1 MLVLVSYD
9 VQVTSPGGTRRLRR
23 IARACQDY
31 GQRVQF
37 SVFEIE
43 VAPDQW
49 ILLRAR
55 LLGEI
60 DASCDSLRFYFLGS
74 GASAAASTFFTPA
87 WHSRRWR
94 GAWSGS
100 RPPTLRP
107 TIGRRFLRHGVRPGD
122 RDMSQ
127 RGV

>member
-9 VQVTSPGGTRRLRR
+9 VEVTSPGGARRLRR

-49 ILLRAR
+49 VLLRAR
-55 LLGEI
+55 LLAEM
-60 DASCDSLRFYFLGS
+60 DATRDSLRFYFLGS
-74 GASAAASTFFTPA
+74 GN
-87 WHSRRWR
+87 RRR
-94 GAWSGS
+94 IEHVGAK
-100 RPPTLRP
+100 PTLDFDAP
-107 TIGRRFLRHGVRPGD
+107 LIV
-122 RDMSQ
+122 
-127 RGV
+127 

>member
-9 VQVTSPGGTRRLRR
+9 VEVTSPGGARRLRR

-49 ILLRAR
+49 VLLRAR
-55 LLGEI
+55 LLSEM
-60 DASCDSLRFYFLGS
+60 DATRDSLRFYFLGS
-74 GASAAASTFFTPA
+74 ANRRRIEHIGAKPSLDFDAP
-87 WHSRRWR
+87 
-94 GAWSGS
+94 
-100 RPPTLRP
+100 L
-107 TIGRRFLRHGVRPGD
+107 IV
-122 RDMSQ
+122 
-127 RGV
+127 

>member
-9 VQVTSPGGTRRLRR
+9 VEVTSPGGARRLRR
-23 IARACQDY
+23 VARACQDF

-49 ILLRAR
+49 VLLRAR

-60 DASCDSLRFYFLGS
+60 NVERDSLRFYFLGKD
-74 GASAAASTFFTPA
+74 
-87 WHSRRWR
+87 
-94 GAWSGS
+94 
-100 RPPTLRP
+100 
-107 TIGRRFLRHGVRPGD
+107 GRRRVEHVGARPALD
-122 RDMSQ
+122 FDAPLI
-127 RGV
+127 V

>member
-9 VQVTSPGGTRRLRR
+9 VEVTSVGGARRLRR

-49 ILLRAR
+49 VKLRAR
-55 LLGEI
+55 LLGEM
-60 DASCDSLRFYFLGS
+60 DAERDSLRFYFLGKE
-74 GASAAASTFFTPA
+74 
-87 WHSRRWR
+87 
-94 GAWSGS
+94 
-100 RPPTLRP
+100 
-107 TIGRRFLRHGVRPGD
+107 GRRRVEHVGTKPALDFDAPLIV
-122 RDMSQ
+122 
-127 RGV
+127 

>member
-9 VQVTSPGGTRRLRR
+9 VAVTSEGGARRLRR

-49 ILLRAR
+49 VLLRAR
-55 LLGEI
+55 LLAEM
-60 DASCDSLRFYFLGS
+60 DATRDSLRFYLLGS
-74 GASAAASTFFTPA
+74 G
-87 WHSRRWR
+87 
-94 GAWSGS
+94 
-100 RPPTLRP
+100 
-107 TIGRRFLRHGVRPGD
+107 GRRRVEHIGTKPAVDFEGPLIV
-122 RDMSQ
+122 
-127 RGV
+127 